1 MVEDDRVSHLDF
13 GSDSEGSDAETINL
27 KDNKDK
33 DKDKD
38 KDKTGDRG
46 SAEDKQGVQRLEQEE
61 VDEGFYDFDEHF
73 DGLDYN
79 ATEAFLYYYT
89 SDDDY
94 YASATTSAATA
105 TTSKADPRAET
116 NAAYLASYGYT
127 NGLGYERELGYGVGL
142 GLTRKQSTSM
152 DVKKP
157 PPLMTKKTSD
167 VKVRPPVFARA
178 VVRRISSVQ
187 ALRRI
192 QQDIVPITPSE
203 VLLNPYA
210 FAYALCDKVGIDKGD
225 KLRTNPHAAWE
236 DEYWAELEEDESDRN
251 DDYNESI
258 LDLTEANDQDQDE
271 AIEEEDWQAYTD
283 VGVEFPPTSP
293 TTPTTLASSARNS
306 WLEHA
311 GTRAQ
316 AARHARMAITLR
328 FPNVPSHVPFP
339 SSTPDTA
346 IVDQQNFIRD
356 CSASANFSNSSS
368 APASIRSTP
377 IDPVLTPT
385 PAVTPP
391 LRLSAIYPHECVPRY
406 RPLSDPPPYTAD
418 APPPPPPASALDS
431 FDRGVNGADVSAD
444 TETIIGEQER
454 QPMDMSEVSTCLLR
468 SDGSRQKFPFYSFT
482 CLFFSLCLVRHR
494 RTNGLF
500 TRKQLLF
507 NNDRL
512 SSAFIQYS
520 FFVFVRNCYRNLLT
534 DRRYLYFDFPFRHNQ
549 TPGHKVQK
557 KIVER
562 LAQ

>member
-1 MVEDDRVSHLDF
+1 
-13 GSDSEGSDAETINL
+13 
-27 KDNKDK
+27 
-33 DKDKD
+33 
-38 KDKTGDRG
+38 
-46 SAEDKQGVQRLEQEE
+46 
-61 VDEGFYDFDEHF
+61 
-73 DGLDYN
+73 
-79 ATEAFLYYYT
+79 
-89 SDDDY
+89 
-94 YASATTSAATA
+94 
-105 TTSKADPRAET
+105 
-116 NAAYLASYGYT
+116 
-127 NGLGYERELGYGVGL
+127 
-142 GLTRKQSTSM
+142 M

-258 LDLTEANDQDQDE
+258 LDLTEANDHDQDE

-418 APPPPPPASALDS
+418 APPPPPPTSALDS

-482 CLFFSLCLVRHR
+482 CLFFSLRLVRHR

-512 SSAFIQYS
+512 SSAFIQYP

-549 TPGHKVQK
+549 TPGHKIQK